1 MLAALSWSG
10 LTAEPPPPLQEET
23 RRGIVDLDGRPR
35 DLAEFRGSIVVV
47 NFWAT
52 WCVPCRLEMP
62 LFADIASRRRG
73 AGVVIVGASA
83 DRLEDARKVRRFAND
98 LGIDFPIWVG
108 ATTEDMTRLGLGTA
122 LPATAVLD
130 RDGRVAVRIDGVI
143 DGPGLDNWIDWLIGD
158 RTAPVPPVPIG
169 TALPA
174 VEEGHEHEHR
184 HGPGVGLDGPS
195 LVPS

>member
-1 MLAALSWSG
+1 
-10 LTAEPPPPLQEET
+10 
-23 RRGIVDLDGRPR
+23 
-35 DLAEFRGSIVVV
+35 
-47 NFWAT
+47 
-52 WCVPCRLEMP
+52 
-62 LFADIASRRRG
+62 
-73 AGVVIVGASA
+73 
-83 DRLEDARKVRRFAND
+83 
-98 LGIDFPIWVG
+98 
-108 ATTEDMTRLGLGTA
+108 MTRLGLGTA